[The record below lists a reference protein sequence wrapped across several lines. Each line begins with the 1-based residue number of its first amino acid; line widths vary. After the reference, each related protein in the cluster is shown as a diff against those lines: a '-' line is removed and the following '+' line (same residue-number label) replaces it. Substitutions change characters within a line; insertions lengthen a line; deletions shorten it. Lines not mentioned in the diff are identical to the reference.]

1 MSALLAWL
9 MPAILFIHPLKLPPG
24 GRLWMFLP
32 LALCIAVVYRA
43 TRART
48 PAEMPLATAWT
59 FVNIVVG
66 MALIALGFFLVHE
79 AVMRWA
85 S

>member
-1 MSALLAWL
+1 VTWLLADASL
-9 MPAILFIHPLKLPPG
+9 AILFIHPLKLPPG

-32 LALCIAVVYRA
+32 LALCIATVYRA

-48 PAEMPLATAWT
+48 PAEMPLPTAWT
-59 FVNIVVG
+59 FLNIVVG
-66 MALIALGFFLVHE
+66 MVLIALGFFAVHE

-85 S
+85 P